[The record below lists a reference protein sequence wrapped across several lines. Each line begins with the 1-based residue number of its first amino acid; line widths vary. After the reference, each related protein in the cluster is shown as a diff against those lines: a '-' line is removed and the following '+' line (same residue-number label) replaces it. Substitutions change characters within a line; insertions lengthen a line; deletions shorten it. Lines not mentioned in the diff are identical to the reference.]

1 MTFNATTL
9 TYRILLLAEVPIYN
23 PNYVKAEITGNV
35 SVSFFDAEAGWTQ
48 VGPVLVAPRSSP
60 WLLKVKVDASN
71 LPRKYTQVVYTHCFN
86 FPRKLIFFL
95 LGTFQVKYLG
105 YVSQLPSVD
114 TYFMLDCSKA
124 KGSSNSHEMLPG
136 LVQGGAQNIVM
147 PEQQTS
153 ARQDYADWTN
163 RFVVNTGQLHDDD
176 ALEQV

>member
-1 MTFNATTL
+1 
-9 TYRILLLAEVPIYN
+9 
-23 PNYVKAEITGNV
+23 
-35 SVSFFDAEAGWTQ
+35 
-48 VGPVLVAPRSSP
+48 
-60 WLLKVKVDASN
+60 
-71 LPRKYTQVVYTHCFN
+71 
-86 FPRKLIFFL
+86 
-95 LGTFQVKYLG
+95 
-105 YVSQLPSVD
+105 
-114 TYFMLDCSKA
+114 MLDCSKA